1 MDSAFKFNGIFQE
14 VVTQDEIL
22 KTGIIF
28 FLDLKFAPER
38 LMSAKR
44 PYILKKTFFKDV
56 SICTTLGSTTGPC
69 KFCRVIK
76 RTNNTV
82 LGSNSTIFNIFN

>member
-1 MDSAFKFNGIFQE
+1 MDSAFNFNGIFQE

-38 LMSAKR
+38 LMSVKR
-44 PYILKKTFFKDV
+44 PYMLKKTR
-56 SICTTLGSTTGPC
+56 C
-69 KFCRVIK
+69 
-76 RTNNTV
+76 
-82 LGSNSTIFNIFN
+82 